1 MNFVSK
7 RSTRPL
13 VPIVSLIDIL
23 AILLIYF
30 ILTSAPKEDKAF
42 ASITLPKASSLAK
55 KVESKSRIE
64 LALTAD
70 SKLIL
75 GSEDVPQNQLAT
87 RLKRLKKER
96 PDLSLELKADER
108 APLKSLVAAWDALT
122 RAGYPVKDVPARIL
136 IDKQKN
142 STQP

>member
-1 MNFVSK
+1 MRFIKKKTN
-7 RSTRPL
+7 RPI

-55 KVESKSRIE
+55 KMQSNASLE
-64 LALTAD
+64 LSLTSD
-70 SKLIL
+70 SKIFL
-75 GSEDVPQNQLAT
+75 GEEEIPENQLEA
-87 RLKRLKKER
+87 RLKQLKSER
-96 PDLSLELKADER
+96 PKLSLELKADEK
-108 APLKSLVAAWDALT
+108 APLKSLVEAWDALT

-136 IDKQKN
+136 IKK
-142 STQP
+142 P

>member
-1 MNFVSK
+1 M
-7 RSTRPL
+7 
-13 VPIVSLIDIL
+13 

-42 ASITLPKASSLAK
+42 VSITLPEAVSLAS
-55 KVESKSRIE
+55 KVGSESRIE

-75 GSEDVPQNQLAT
+75 GSEDIPQDQLAT
-87 RLKRLKKER
+87 RLKRLKKEH
-96 PDLSLELKADER
+96 PDLGLELKADER

-136 IDKQKN
+136 IDKQEN
-142 STQP
+142 SAQP

>member
-7 RSTRPL
+7 RSTRPM

-42 ASITLPKASSLAK
+42 VSITLPEAVSLAS
-55 KVESKSRIE
+55 KVGSESRIE

-75 GSEDVPQNQLAT
+75 GSEDIPQDQLAT

-96 PDLSLELKADER
+96 PDLGLELKADER
-108 APLKSLVAAWDALT
+108 ATLKSLVAAWDALT
-122 RAGYPVKDVPARIL
+122 RAGYPIKDVPARIL
-136 IDKQKN
+136 IDKQEN
-142 STQP
+142 SAQP

>member
-7 RSTRPL
+7 RSTRPM

-42 ASITLPKASSLAK
+42 VSITLPEAVSLAS
-55 KVESKSRIE
+55 KVGSESRIE

-75 GSEDVPQNQLAT
+75 GSEDIPQDQLAT
-87 RLKRLKKER
+87 RLKRLKKEH
-96 PDLSLELKADER
+96 PDLGLELKADER

-122 RAGYPVKDVPARIL
+122 RAVYPVKDVPARIL
-136 IDKQKN
+136 IDKQEN
-142 STQP
+142 SAQP

>member
-30 ILTSAPKEDKAF
+30 ILTSAPKEDKSF
-42 ASITLPKASSLAK
+42 TSITLPTASSLAK
-55 KVESKSRIE
+55 KVDPGLRIE

-75 GSEDVPQNQLAT
+75 GSMKPFLDSFFSVQPKI
-87 RLKRLKKER
+87 LK
-96 PDLSLELKADER
+96 
-108 APLKSLVAAWDALT
+108 
-122 RAGYPVKDVPARIL
+122 
-136 IDKQKN
+136 
-142 STQP
+142 

>member
-1 MNFVSK
+1 MRFIKKKTN
-7 RSTRPL
+7 RPI

-55 KVESKSRIE
+55 KMQSNASLE
-64 LALTAD
+64 LSLTFD
-70 SKLIL
+70 SKIFL
-75 GSEDVPQNQLAT
+75 GEEEIPENQLAA
-87 RLKRLKKER
+87 RLKQLKSER
-96 PDLSLELKADER
+96 PKLSLELKADEK
-108 APLKSLVAAWDALT
+108 APLKSLVGAWDALT

-136 IDKQKN
+136 IKK
-142 STQP
+142 P

>member
-7 RSTRPL
+7 RSTRPM
-13 VPIVSLIDIL
+13 VPIVSLIDIW

-42 ASITLPKASSLAK
+42 VSITLPEAVSLAS
-55 KVESKSRIE
+55 KVGSESRIE

-75 GSEDVPQNQLAT
+75 GSEYIPQDQLAP

-96 PDLSLELKADER
+96 PDLGLELKADER

-136 IDKQKN
+136 IDKQEN
-142 STQP
+142 SAQP